1 MSAIISSINWLD
13 ILFLSILLGMIYKGS
28 HTGVGSQ
35 LLSLAWW
42 FVLIFF
48 SIGYYSVLSSR
59 IFGFMVQNWARAI
72 CFFIIVA
79 VMVLIIKFLE
89 SIFNI
94 AVTENLAPIERVGG
108 AFIAFL
114 RAFLLFGLIGIQ
126 LLLLPFDFLRDPVVE
141 GSATCMFFVRTDSGI
156 YSWIAGHLAFVEDR
170 KSEEV
175 VKEFLASAGKKDE

>member
-1 MSAIISSINWLD
+1 MISGINWLD
-13 ILFLSILLGMIYKGS
+13 ILFLTILLGMIYKGS

-35 LLSLAWW
+35 LLSLGWW

-48 SIGYYSVLSSR
+48 SIGYYSVLASR

-79 VMVLIIKFLE
+79 VMFLIIRFLE

-94 AVTENLAPIERVGG
+94 AVTENLAPIERMGG

-114 RAFLLFGLIGIQ
+114 RAFLLFGMIGIQ
-126 LLLLPFDFLRDPVVE
+126 LLLLPFDFLRDSVVE
-141 GSATCMFFVRTDSGI
+141 GSETGMFFVEVDSGI
-156 YSWIAGHLAFVEDR
+156 YSWITDRLAFVED
-170 KSEEV
+170 KKNEEV
-175 VKEFLASAGKKDE
+175 VKEFLASAGKKDR